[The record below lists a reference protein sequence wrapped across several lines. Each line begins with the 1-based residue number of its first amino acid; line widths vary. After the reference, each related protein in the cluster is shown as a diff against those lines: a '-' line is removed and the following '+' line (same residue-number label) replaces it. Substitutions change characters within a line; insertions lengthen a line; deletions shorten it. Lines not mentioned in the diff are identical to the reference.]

1 MSAYIISA
9 GNISPQHSMDL
20 ENFFKWRVETSN
32 DFFNA
37 LEPDY
42 STFVDSKMIR
52 RMSRIVK
59 MGVAASSTCL
69 RNAGVDMPAAI
80 LTATAYGCL
89 EDSAS
94 FLRK

>member
-59 MGVAASSTCL
+59 MGSQLLPPACVMRVWICL
-69 RNAGVDMPAAI
+69 
-80 LTATAYGCL
+80 
-89 EDSAS
+89 
-94 FLRK
+94 LRY